1 MRNSIGILLVFFLF
15 QFLATSSALL
25 ISGMSLS
32 EMQEMSSEQQQSFNV
47 VLCYTMLAGNL
58 LMIGVLYVLKYV
70 RKNMFRSFFIDETE
84 ENQQVS
90 DRLNAMSYFWAILAF
105 LLFSVALSFV
115 LTPLQL
121 DDGGSTSL
129 FDSVKTNPLCL
140 LLLCVVG
147 PLGEEVVFRE
157 GIMRQLIL
165 SKHTPFIA
173 AAISALFFA
182 LFHGNLAQ
190 GIPAFVTGVLLGYLF
205 LQSGS
210 IRLSWA
216 AHIANNTL
224 GVILLYFPEAE
235 TSIMES
241 SSVTNILIAFAL
253 VTLSMGCCKMLT
265 YQTEN
270 SYASNE

>member
-1 MRNSIGILLVFFLF
+1 
-15 QFLATSSALL
+15 
-25 ISGMSLS
+25 
-32 EMQEMSSEQQQSFNV
+32 MSSEQQQSFNV

-70 RKNMFRSFFIDETE
+70 RKYMFRSFFIDETE

-265 YQTEN
+265 YQTEK
-270 SYASNE
+270 SYASKE